1 MPLSYGRSRAVPVIR
16 YLATGEQ
23 MVLPPERYERLV
35 ALSRRGIASC
45 GTIVLNGQPTSY
57 VVDWSGPR

>member
-1 MPLSYGRSRAVPVIR
+1 MPVIR